1 LIIIDIDNDRINIP
15 EEIQLI
21 DFPSTNLNSLK
32 EKLSNVDFN
41 SLQTKLILSPVI
53 MNFESIEEFQRRII
67 YDLNSEISNIFIE
80 FYVNLFGY

>member
-1 LIIIDIDNDRINIP
+1 MIIIDIDNDRINIP